1 MGKSPEM
8 EKFLEGFAQKTFGR
22 SRKGNACVTC
32 GSTKV
37 NREDFNDSL
46 SLKEFGISHMCQK
59 CQDSVFG
66 GEPEP
71 EIDEGNGWND
81 YYAKGGTDNDD
92 FDYSMNF

>member
-1 MGKSPEM
+1 MAKSPEM
-8 EKFLEGFAQKTFGR
+8 ETTLEKLANSIFGR
-22 SRKGNACVTC
+22 SRQGNVCVTC
-32 GSTKV
+32 GSDKIQP
-37 NREDFNDSL
+37 EDFRDKL
-46 SLKEFGISHMCQK
+46 SLKEFGISHTCQK